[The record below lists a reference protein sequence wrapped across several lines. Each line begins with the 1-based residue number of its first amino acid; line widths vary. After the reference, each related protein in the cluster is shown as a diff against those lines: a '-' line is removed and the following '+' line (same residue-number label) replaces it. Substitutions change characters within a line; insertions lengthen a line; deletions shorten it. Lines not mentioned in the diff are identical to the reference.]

1 MSDRDP
7 ADLSGAVAILGMAGR
22 FPGARDLH
30 EFWRNLED
38 GRESISFF
46 SREEL
51 SASGAG
57 LEAGNPRYVPAWGVI
72 EDEEL
77 FDPAFF
83 HFSPREAQITDP
95 QHRLFLEC
103 SWEALERAGYGAGT
117 HGSPVGVFAAAGRS
131 GYRRL
136 LEVDA
141 DLVSA
146 MAGFPLEIATEN
158 EHLASRVAYKLD
170 LRGPCLVVQTAC
182 SSALVAV
189 HLACLSLAAHECDLA
204 LAGGV
209 SLRLPQRLG
218 YLWEAGGISSPDG
231 HTRSFDARAQGTVGG
246 NGVGVVV
253 LKRLTEALADRDPI
267 RAVIRGSAMNNDGSG
282 RVGYT
287 SPGGEGQA
295 EVILAAQSVA
305 GVDAETISYVEAHGS
320 ATPIGDP
327 IEVAALT
334 RAFRTCTARQGFCAL
349 GSVKSNIGHL
359 REAAGI
365 AGLIKTVLALEHGVL
380 PPSLHYQTPNPE
392 IELAQSPFHVN
403 TARVGWPR
411 HGETPRRAGVSSF
424 GLGGTNAHVVLEEAP
439 APPPTD
445 PAPSWQLLV
454 WSARDAA
461 ALHDV
466 GSALVEH
473 LAEQPGQ
480 DLADVSYTL
489 QVGRRAW
496 RHRAAV
502 VARDREDAVDAIRSG
517 RRVLAAAD
525 GKEDRPVAFMI
536 EGMGDEYPGMG
547 AGLYETEPVFRR
559 ELSRA
564 CEILEPLL
572 GFDLRRRLL
581 SSPLGAVGADT
592 GAAPRRPDLRHLLRR
607 QDAAVAPDRLPAAH
621 AASFVLAY
629 AQARLWESWGVR
641 PQALIGYS
649 LGEYVAACLAGVVS
663 LEDALRLVVGLPRL
677 IEDLPPGGM
686 LTVAVPAE
694 ELPAAPGVSVAV
706 TAGPGLC
713 VVAGPEG
720 ALAELEEQL
729 RRSGAAFR
737 RLSVE
742 RALHSPAMEPIAMRL
757 AELACSVTLRPP
769 NVPYVSNVTG
779 RWITAEDAMDPGYW
793 ARHLCSPVRFA
804 EGLQTLTE
812 DSEAALLELGPG
824 AMLAGVA
831 MWQAGL
837 PVASSLGAV
846 AEGLPERAA
855 LLTAAAKLWLAGVRI
870 DWQALRGGERRAR
883 VPLPSYPF
891 QRQRFGPACRAMA
904 REEAPGP
911 GPRDTA
917 REIPPSSGDEVEGR
931 IAALF
936 AAALG
941 LAQVG
946 DDQSFFELG
955 GTSIIGLRMLSILG
969 QELGLHLPMPLLY
982 ETQTIAALARA
993 VKELRSQP

>member
-1 MSDRDP
+1 MSDRAA

-22 FPGARDLH
+22 FPGARDLD

-38 GRESISFF
+38 GRESIAFF
-46 SREEL
+46 SRQEL
-51 SASGAG
+51 AASGAG
-57 LEAGNPRYVPAWGVI
+57 PEVDNPRYVPAWGVI
-72 EDEEL
+72 DDEEL

-95 QHRLFLEC
+95 QHRLFLEHA
-103 SWEALERAGYGAGT
+103 WEALERAGYGPGT
-117 HGSPVGVFAAAGRS
+117 HGSPVGVFAAVGRS

-136 LEVDA
+136 LEVDP

-146 MAGFPLEIATEN
+146 TAGFPLEIATES
-158 EHLASRVAYKLD
+158 EHLASRVAYKLN

-231 HTRSFDARAQGTVGG
+231 HTRSFDVRAQGTVGG

-253 LKRLTEALADRDPI
+253 LKRLAEALADRDPI

-334 RAFRTCTARQGFCAL
+334 RAFRTCTAREGFCAL

-380 PPSLHYQTPNPE
+380 PPSLHYQSPNPE
-392 IELAQSPFHVN
+392 IEFAGGPFHVN
-403 TARVGWPR
+403 AAKAGWPR
-411 HGETPRRAGVSSF
+411 HGDTPRRAGVSSF

-461 ALHDV
+461 ALRDV
-466 GSALVEH
+466 GSRLVEH
-473 LAEQPGQ
+473 LVEQPEQ

-525 GKEDRPVAFMI
+525 GKEDRPVAFMV

-547 AGLYETEPVFRR
+547 AGLYETEPVFCR

-581 SSPLGAVGADT
+581 SSPIGTDA
-592 GAAPRRPDLRHLLRR
+592 GAAPRGPDLRRLLHRHE
-607 QDAAVAPDRLPAAH
+607 AAVAPDRLPAAH

-629 AQARLWESWGVR
+629 ALARLWESWGVR

-663 LEDALRLVVGLPRL
+663 LEDALRLVVGRAQL
-677 IEDLPPGGM
+677 IEDLLPGGM

-694 ELPAAPGVSVAV
+694 ELPAAPGVSLAV

-720 ALAELEEQL
+720 ALAALEEQL

-737 RLSVE
+737 RLAVE
-742 RALHSPAMEPIAMRL
+742 RALHSPAMEPAALRL
-757 AELACSVTLRPP
+757 AELARSVTLRPP
-769 NVPYVSNVTG
+769 NVPYISNVTG
-779 RWITAEDAMDPGYW
+779 GWITAADAMDPGYW

-804 EGLQTLTE
+804 EGLRTLTE

-824 AMLAGVA
+824 AMLAGLA

-837 PVASSLGAV
+837 PVASSLGSV

-870 DWQALRGGERRAR
+870 DWLASRGGECRAR
-883 VPLPSYPF
+883 VPLPAYPF
-891 QRQRFGPACRAMA
+891 QRQEFGPTYRLAA
-904 REEAPGP
+904 RKEAPVP
-911 GPRDTA
+911 KPRETA
-917 REIPPSSGDEVEGR
+917 RVAILSSFQDELEAK

-941 LAQVG
+941 LAQVRS
-946 DDQSFFELG
+946 DQSFFELG
-955 GTSIIGLRMLSILG
+955 GNSVLGLRVLSQLG

-982 ETQTIAALARA
+982 EAQTAITLARA
-993 VKELRSQP
+993 VKGLYK